1 MAAATFERYP
11 PPATVWCACYCLVC
25 CITSRPEMGNEE
37 ANPTSPTQAVEG
49 VAAAAAEGLDRP
61 DAIVDLVNM
70 VIQQN
75 HDYLLMC
82 NP

>member
-1 MAAATFERYP
+1 
-11 PPATVWCACYCLVC
+11 
-25 CITSRPEMGNEE
+25 MGNEE